1 MNWQVQVDAGIDGHG
16 GSPASSANISCFR
29 TFPWVNAMDYL
40 FLIVLWCLWC
50 IVHSGMI
57 APRVT
62 DYLKV
67 RLGDGYRYYRLV
79 FNGVSVVTLAPLLIY
94 SRLID
99 TPVLFEWYG
108 PLLWLKFVLLAVA
121 MGLLVMGALKYDMLS
136 FAGIRQLRSGNRHT
150 VMSETGAID
159 TSGILGLIRHP
170 WYLAA
175 LFFIWSND
183 ARMTVSSLIVDV
195 ILTIYVVCGTLL
207 EERKLVA
214 ELGDAY
220 RQYQKRVPMLFPTLW
235 RPKKPA

>member
-1 MNWQVQVDAGIDGHG
+1 
-16 GSPASSANISCFR
+16 
-29 TFPWVNAMDYL
+29 MDYL
-40 FLIVLWCLWC
+40 LLIVSWCFWC
-50 IVHSGMI
+50 ILHSGMI
-57 APRVT
+57 ALRVT
-62 DYLKV
+62 DYLKA

-79 FNGVSVVTLAPLLIY
+79 FNVISVVTLAPLLIY
-94 SRLID
+94 SRSLD
-99 TPVLFEWYG
+99 TPVLFEWHG
-108 PLLWLKFVLLAVA
+108 PLLWLKCVLLAVA

-136 FAGIRQLRSGNRHT
+136 FVGFRQLRSGNRHA

-159 TSGILGLIRHP
+159 TSGILGLVRHP
-170 WYLAA
+170 WYLGA

-220 RQYQKRVPMLFPTLW
+220 RQYQERVPMLFPILW
-235 RPKKPA
+235 RPKRPA